1 LAEFSRAVEKTLEG
15 WKSWEMRPE
24 SFQARQGRVAVV
36 VRYRARGRGSGVVA
50 EGRESAL
57 WSVRDGKVTRY
68 EWFHGPEDA
77 AEALELGR

>member
-1 LAEFSRAVEKTLEG
+1 MRAKIGWPWSSATAPAE
-15 WKSWEMRPE
+15 
-24 SFQARQGRVAVV
+24 
-36 VRYRARGRGSGVVA
+36 RARGRGSGVVV

-77 AEALELGR
+77 MEALELGR